1 MYLKHAITA
10 VKIFLTSNCSGPIM
24 YVRAAAVIVKIV
36 EDAVIFF
43 IDPDGILV
51 LIIQQVIQEHM
62 LPLLC

>member
-1 MYLKHAITA
+1 MLELH
-10 VKIFLTSNCSGPIM
+10 VD
-24 YVRAAAVIVKIV
+24 VRAAAVIVKIV